1 MKRKLKIKEVSFWDY
16 LITIIIPI
24 CLLVC
29 GIIAENKGNIMAAL
43 GIGYT
48 IVILSYNR
56 INILKINLSI
66 LFICLLLALIAFLM
80 IKNNQGYQMPSGLNN
95 FTTLY
100 FPILAYIFVQSSR
113 AFIRMALKTYPIIVG
128 KDYPIGR
135 FYPRY
140 NRNVNYWDLIWTIL
154 CIFAFPSTFVLL
166 FLY

>member
-80 IKNNQGYQMPSGLNN
+80 IKNNQEYQMPSGLNN
-95 FTTLY
+95 FTILY

-128 KDYPIGR
+128 KDYPIGS

-154 CIFAFPSTFVLL
+154 CIFAFPSTIVLL